1 MNGIVVNELPLFQFR
16 NLAEFPDLFN
26 FSTTRGGGVSSGKY
40 QSLNLGFNSGDHPDE
55 VIQNREILS
64 RSLNIPSAK
73 LVFPKQVHSANIRF
87 LQNNFLQLSDEGR
100 KEILKETDA
109 LITDVKGLCIAIKTA
124 DCVPVLLYDCNKKVI
139 AAIHA
144 GWRGT
149 VQNIT
154 ALTIQKM
161 VKEAG
166 SDPRD
171 ILAGIGPSI
180 SPSVYEV
187 GKEVWEQFSPEFYH
201 QNGSGHS
208 KRLLNLWKANFSQL
222 MQSGVSF
229 ENIEIAEMCTYSDSS
244 LFFSAR
250 RDGVNTGRMATGLMM
265 KN

>member
-1 MNGIVVNELPLFQFR
+1 MNGIVVNDLPLFQFR

-26 FSTTRGGGVSSGKY
+26 FSTTRRGGVSSGSY

-73 LVFPKQVHSANIRF
+73 LIFPKQVHSPNIRF
-87 LQNNFLQLSDEGR
+87 LQNNFLELSDER
-100 KEILKETDA
+100 KKELLKETDA

-154 ALTIQKM
+154 ALTVQKM

-166 SDPRD
+166 CNPLD
-171 ILAGIGPSI
+171 IYAAIGPSI

-187 GKEVWEQFSPEFYH
+187 GSEVWEQFGPDFYH
-201 QNGSGHS
+201 QNGSDN

-222 MQSGVSF
+222 IQSGVPF

-250 RDGVNTGRMATGLMM
+250 RDGVKTGRMATGIMM

>member
-1 MNGIVVNELPLFQFR
+1 MNGVLVNDLPLFQFR

-26 FSTTRGGGVSSGKY
+26 FSTTRQGGVSSGNY

-55 VIQNREILS
+55 VFQNREILS

-87 LQNNFLQLSDEGR
+87 LQDNFLKLSDEGR
-100 KEILKETDA
+100 KEIMKETDA
-109 LITDVKGLCIAIKTA
+109 LITDVKGVCIAVKTA

-161 VKEAG
+161 VKEG
-166 SDPRD
+166 SDPGD
-171 ILAGIGPSI
+171 IIAGIGPSI

-201 QNGSGHS
+201 QNGYDN

-222 MQSGVSF
+222 IQSGVRF

-250 RDGVNTGRMATGLMM
+250 RDGVKTGRMATGIMM